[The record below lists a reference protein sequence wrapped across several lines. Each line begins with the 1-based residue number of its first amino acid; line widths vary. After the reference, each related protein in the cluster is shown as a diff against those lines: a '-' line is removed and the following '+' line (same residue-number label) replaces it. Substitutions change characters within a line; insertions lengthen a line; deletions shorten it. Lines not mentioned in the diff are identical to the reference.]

1 MVRNLPANA
10 GDRDVDSIPGLGRS
24 PGEGNGNPLQYSC
37 LGNPMDRR
45 RLVATVHG
53 VSKES
58 DTTYQLNDNLLT
70 YSFPSQ
76 EYSLSLASSLGFHN
90 IAVKILARLH
100 SHRGTQLW
108 KNLLLRWPR
117 LSAESV
123 SYACRSKGSAHCW
136 LLPAGCPWLQE
147 ATVPRGVPWFA
158 EDSWSSLTHGLPQCG
173 HLLHQA
179 GKESL

>member
-1 MVRNLPANA
+1 MATHSSILAWEIPWTE
-10 GDRDVDSIPGLGRS
+10 GDWR
-24 PGEGNGNPLQYSC
+24 
-37 LGNPMDRR
+37 
-45 RLVATVHG
+45 ATVHG

-147 ATVPRGVPWFA
+147 ATVPRGIPWFA
-158 EDSWSSLTHGLPQCG
+158 EDSWSSLTYGLPQCG

>member
-108 KNLLLRWPR
+108 KNLLLR
-117 LSAESV
+117 
-123 SYACRSKGSAHCW
+123 
-136 LLPAGCPWLQE
+136 
-147 ATVPRGVPWFA
+147 
-158 EDSWSSLTHGLPQCG
+158 
-173 HLLHQA
+173 
-179 GKESL
+179 